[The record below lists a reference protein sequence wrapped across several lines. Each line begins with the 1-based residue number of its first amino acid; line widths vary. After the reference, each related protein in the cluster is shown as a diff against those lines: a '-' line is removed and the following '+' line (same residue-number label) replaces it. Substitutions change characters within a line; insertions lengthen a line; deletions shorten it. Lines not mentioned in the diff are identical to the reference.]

1 MIDWGKYFDRVY
13 CVHCTTQE
21 FKLPRLMDELSRV
34 GLLISPV
41 FEMRYTSP
49 SVWDEV
55 IRQAEPDPVI
65 SAGVVNL
72 GLETIRL
79 LRESLARGFR
89 RILVI
94 ENDVAFLKD
103 LSALEKSLD
112 EMPDR
117 DIVQFD
123 YFFCWNDPWR
133 SECETR
139 RRDFPIGDGTY
150 FDPGHTIFYSGSG
163 LAYSRRGMAAMA
175 DFLEPRPTAPDGEAH
190 KLDVTRAIAR
200 TPLAVQTVYSG
211 CITENVGSHHKGY
224 ELAGLDYSRY
234 NFPAGYGRGSY
245 INSKTGE
252 LMNTAGKSKLFISV
266 YAITKN
272 ESKFVDRWMDSMQE
286 ADEVVVL
293 DTGSIDDTV
302 GKLRARGAKVEVREF
317 KPWRFDT
324 SRNASM
330 ELCSP
335 EADLLVCT
343 DLDEVLNKGWR
354 DALEKA
360 WLKAKAEG
368 RDPTTATYWYTWNF
382 TPDGRPD
389 RRFIYEKVHKPG
401 VCKWTHPVHEI
412 LSYDGRKETV
422 FVEGMELEHHPDNG
436 KSRDSYLG
444 LLEMSVE
451 EDPEDDRNMHY
462 LGREYMFKGMWQKA
476 VDTLQRHLSLPRAQ
490 WRAERAASMRF
501 MGRCY
506 AAMGKDLTAE
516 LWYRRA
522 CDEEP
527 DVREPAVEFAQFLYD
542 RKAPWTQLRAA
553 CERALR
559 VTERAGSYLTEAEA
573 WGSKPHDLLS
583 VALWNLGDFKGALKA
598 AEKALELEPGNERIQ
613 KNVENI
619 RKAATK

>member
-1 MIDWGKYFDRVY
+1 MIDWGKHFDHVY
-13 CVHCTTQE
+13 CFCYLGSKNSSEKREALDYEFHRVNLDTPGLTTMVYTTRDPWE
-21 FKLPRLMDELSRV
+21 DKLAVQLAPRTTEADSNK
-34 GLLISPV
+34 G
-41 FEMRYTSP
+41 F
-49 SVWDEV
+49 
-55 IRQAEPDPVI
+55 
-65 SAGVVNL
+65 VNL
-72 GLETIRL
+72 GLATARV
-79 LRESLARGFR
+79 LREALALGYSRV
-89 RILVI
+89 LLL
-94 ENDVAFLKD
+94 EDDVRFLKD
-103 LSALEKSLD
+103 VNTIRASLEALPLYDLVMFDKFLPWGLSNENYRKYVDAHRINAFYFEGYGLDTKSGAGFALTRAGMKWLLGLLESDAPENGPRPSDYYFNRMLSRAVA
-112 EMPDR
+112 DR
-117 DIVQFD
+117 NLLVQQMYD
-123 YFFCWNDPWR
+123 GSMARLYIGKDGGNPHLKGYA
-133 SECETR
+133 
-139 RRDFPIGDGTY
+139 PIGINMEDY
-150 FDPGHTIFYSGSG
+150 
-163 LAYSRRGMAAMA
+163 AMA
-175 DFLEPRPTAPDGEAH
+175 ES
-190 KLDVTRAIAR
+190 TRKNR
-200 TPLAVQTVYSG
+200 
-211 CITENVGSHHKGY
+211 
-224 ELAGLDYSRY
+224 
-234 NFPAGYGRGSY
+234 
-245 INSKTGE
+245 
-252 LMNTAGKSKLFISV
+252 LFISV

-293 DTGSIDDTV
+293 DTGSTDDTV
-302 GKLRARGAKVEVREF
+302 EKLRARGAKVEVREF

-335 EADLLVCT
+335 EADILVCT

-354 DALEKA
+354 GALEKA

-382 TPDGRPD
+382 TPDGKPD

-422 FVEGMELEHHPDNG
+422 FVEGMELEHHPDNA
-436 KSRDSYLG
+436 KSRASYLP

-476 VDTLQRHLSLPRAQ
+476 VDTLQRHLNLPRAK

-527 DVREPAVEFAQFLYD
+527 SVRESAVEFAQFLYD

-598 AEKALELEPGNERIQ
+598 AEKALELEPGNERIR

-619 RKAATK
+619 RKAATRC

>member
-1 MIDWGKYFDRVY
+1 MIDWGKHFDHVY
-13 CVHCTTQE
+13 CFCYLGSKNSNEKREALDYEFHRVNLDTPGLTTMVYTTRDPWE
-21 FKLPRLMDELSRV
+21 DKLAAQLPPRTTETDSSR
-34 GLLISPV
+34 G
-41 FEMRYTSP
+41 F
-49 SVWDEV
+49 
-55 IRQAEPDPVI
+55 
-65 SAGVVNL
+65 VNL
-72 GLETIRL
+72 GLATART
-79 LRESLARGFR
+79 LREALALGYARVLF
-89 RILVI
+89 L
-94 ENDVAFLKD
+94 EDDVRFLKD
-103 LSALEKSLD
+103 AQAIENALDAMPPRDLVMFDKFLPWNLSNENYRRHVDSHLINIYYFEGRALDTKSGAGFALTRPGMEWLLGLLESD
-112 EMPDR
+112 VPENGPRPSDYYFNRMPSRAVADR
-117 DIVQFD
+117 NLLVQQMYD
-123 YFFCWNDPWR
+123 GSMARLYIGKDGGNPHLKGYA
-133 SECETR
+133 
-139 RRDFPIGDGTY
+139 PIGIDMEDY
-150 FDPGHTIFYSGSG
+150 
-163 LAYSRRGMAAMA
+163 AMA
-175 DFLEPRPTAPDGEAH
+175 EP
-190 KLDVTRAIAR
+190 TR
-200 TPLAVQTVYSG
+200 
-211 CITENVGSHHKGY
+211 K
-224 ELAGLDYSRY
+224 D
-234 NFPAGYGRGSY
+234 
-245 INSKTGE
+245 
-252 LMNTAGKSKLFISV
+252 KLFISV

-293 DTGSIDDTV
+293 DTGSTDDTV

-335 EADLLVCT
+335 EADILVCT

-354 DALEKA
+354 DALEKT

-368 RDPTTATYWYTWNF
+368 CDPTTATYWYTWNF
-382 TPDGRPD
+382 TPDGKPD

-436 KSRDSYLG
+436 KSRDSYLP

-476 VDTLQRHLSLPRAQ
+476 VDTLQRHLNLPRAK

-527 DVREPAVEFAQFLYD
+527 GVREPAVEFAQFLYD

-598 AEKALELEPGNERIQ
+598 AEKALELEPGNERIR

-619 RKAATK
+619 RKAATGC

>member
-1 MIDWGKYFDRVY
+1 M
-13 CVHCTTQE
+13 
-21 FKLPRLMDELSRV
+21 
-34 GLLISPV
+34 
-41 FEMRYTSP
+41 
-49 SVWDEV
+49 
-55 IRQAEPDPVI
+55 AE
-65 SAGVVNL
+65 S
-72 GLETIRL
+72 TR
-79 LRESLARGFR
+79 
-89 RILVI
+89 
-94 ENDVAFLKD
+94 KD
-103 LSALEKSLD
+103 
-112 EMPDR
+112 
-117 DIVQFD
+117 
-123 YFFCWNDPWR
+123 
-133 SECETR
+133 
-139 RRDFPIGDGTY
+139 
-150 FDPGHTIFYSGSG
+150 
-163 LAYSRRGMAAMA
+163 
-175 DFLEPRPTAPDGEAH
+175 
-190 KLDVTRAIAR
+190 
-200 TPLAVQTVYSG
+200 
-211 CITENVGSHHKGY
+211 
-224 ELAGLDYSRY
+224 
-234 NFPAGYGRGSY
+234 
-245 INSKTGE
+245 
-252 LMNTAGKSKLFISV
+252 KLFISV

-293 DTGSIDDTV
+293 DTGSTDDTV

-389 RRFIYEKVHKPG
+389 RRFLYEKVHKPG

-422 FVEGMELEHHPDNG
+422 FVEGMELEHHPDNT
-436 KSRDSYLG
+436 KSRASYLP

-476 VDTLQRHLSLPRAQ
+476 VDTLQRHLSLPRAK

-527 DVREPAVEFAQFLYD
+527 DAREPAVEFAQFLYD

-619 RKAATK
+619 RKAAAGCP